1 MSYRF
6 VISEIVFPVYAGV
19 IPITQEIGEQM
30 KGVPRVCGGDPIDLS
45 EEIVP
50 LGVFPVYAGVILR
63 HVNKIIRFSGVP
75 RVCGGDPTFR
85 QKWWISLECSPC
97 MRG

>member
-50 LGVFPVYAGVILR
+50 LGVFPVYAGVILTWGSTKSR
-63 HVNKIIRFSGVP
+63 TQSVP
-75 RVCGGDPTFR
+75 RVCGGDP
-85 QKWWISLECSPC
+85 
-97 MRG
+97 